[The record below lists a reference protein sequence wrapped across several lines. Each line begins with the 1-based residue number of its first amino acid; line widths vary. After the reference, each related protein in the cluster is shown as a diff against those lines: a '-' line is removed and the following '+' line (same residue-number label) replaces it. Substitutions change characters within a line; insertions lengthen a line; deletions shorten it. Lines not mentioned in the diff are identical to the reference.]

1 MSLLLLLIVHW
12 QVMVWRWVW
21 TWVQAESWSRSD
33 RGPRSFPSAVASRRE
48 VGQTALSNNTF
59 NRHRCL
65 CFSARE
71 TELSAELPQTK
82 STQAVT
88 TAQLM
93 CSDLSRGPLSVHLV
107 SQHQLFWRI
116 VYHVSRATEL
126 HSPRNTC
133 LFSTRPCAH
142 DSASPKSGLG
152 VSASTCFFAC
162 AVVCSLTSATSKML
176 FLSLWL

>member
-1 MSLLLLLIVHW
+1 M
-12 QVMVWRWVW
+12 
-21 TWVQAESWSRSD
+21 
-33 RGPRSFPSAVASRRE
+33 
-48 VGQTALSNNTF
+48 GQTALSNNTF
-59 NRHRCL
+59 NRHSCL
-65 CFSARE
+65 CFSACE

-82 STQAVT
+82 SAQAVT

-93 CSDLSRGPLSVHLV
+93 CSDLSRGPLTLHLV
-107 SQHQLFWRI
+107 SQHKLFWNI
-116 VYHVSRATEL
+116 VDHVSRATEL
-126 HSPRNTC
+126 HSPRNMC

-142 DSASPKSGLG
+142 HNASPKSGLG

>member
-1 MSLLLLLIVHW
+1 M
-12 QVMVWRWVW
+12 
-21 TWVQAESWSRSD
+21 
-33 RGPRSFPSAVASRRE
+33 
-48 VGQTALSNNTF
+48 GQTALSNNTF
-59 NRHRCL
+59 NRHSCL

-71 TELSAELPQTK
+71 TELPAELPQTK
-82 STQAVT
+82 SSQAVT

-93 CSDLSRGPLSVHLV
+93 CSDLSRGPLTVHLV
-107 SQHQLFWRI
+107 SQRKLFWRT
-116 VYHVSRATEL
+116 VYQGSSAAEL
-126 HSPRNTC
+126 HSPWNTC

-142 DSASPKSGLG
+142 DNASPKSGLG

>member
-1 MSLLLLLIVHW
+1 MSLLLLFTNHW
-12 QVMVWRWVW
+12 QVVAWRWVW
-21 TWVQAESWSRSD
+21 TWVQAESWSRWD
-33 RGPRSFPSAVASRRE
+33 RGPSSFPPAVASRRE

-59 NRHRCL
+59 NRHSCL

-71 TELSAELPQTK
+71 TELSAELPQSK

-93 CSDLSRGPLSVHLV
+93 CSDLSRAPLAVHLV
-107 SQHQLFWRI
+107 SQHKLFWRT
-116 VYHVSRATEL
+116 VDHVSGATEL

-133 LFSTRPCAH
+133 LFSTRPCARH
-142 DSASPKSGLG
+142 NASPKSGLG